1 VDGQE
6 NLQQVAGESTMPY
19 TAKHRFA
26 DMGPRKI
33 RPFANLVR
41 GRNVN
46 EALELLQ
53 FYPNR
58 GAKLLAAVIKS
69 AYSNADFL
77 EHPDP
82 DDLVVLECRVD
93 GAPMYKRIQP
103 RARGTAFRILRRMSH
118 ITVTLADE
126 QEMQDLVAND
136 LKAGGRQQNLARLAL
151 GWLKR
156 HAV

>member
-1 VDGQE
+1 
-6 NLQQVAGESTMPY
+6 MPF
-19 TAKHRFA
+19 TAQHRFA

-46 EALELLQ
+46 EALEMLQ

-69 AYSNADFL
+69 AYSNADYQ

-82 DDLVVLECRVD
+82 DSLVVLECRVD

-103 RARGTAFRILRRMSH
+103 RARGTAFRILRRLSH
-118 ITVTLADE
+118 ITVTLVDE
-126 QEMQDLVAND
+126 DEMQELVAKD
-136 LKAGGRQQNLARLAL
+136 FRAGGRRQNLARHAA

-156 HAV
+156 HGA

>member
-1 VDGQE
+1 
-6 NLQQVAGESTMPY
+6 MPY
-19 TAKHRFA
+19 TAKHRYA

-46 EALELLQ
+46 EALEILS

-77 EHPDP
+77 EHPDV
-82 DDLVVLECRVD
+82 DALVVLECRVD

-103 RARGTAFRILRRMSH
+103 RARGTAFRILRRLSH
-118 ITVTLADE
+118 ITVTLSDE
-126 QEMQDLVAND
+126 TEMEELASRRARGVE
-136 LKAGGRQQNLARLAL
+136 GYLARLARA
-151 GWLKR
+151 WLQR
-156 HAV
+156 QRQPS

>member
-1 VDGQE
+1 
-6 NLQQVAGESTMPY
+6 MPY

-46 EALELLQ
+46 EALELLS

-69 AYSNADFL
+69 AYSNAEFL

-82 DDLVVLECRVD
+82 DELIVLECRVD

-103 RARGTAFRILRRMSH
+103 RARGTAFRILRRLSH
-118 ITVTLADE
+118 ITVTLMDE
-126 QEMQDLVAND
+126 TEMQEYLTH
-136 LKAGGRQQNLARLAL
+136 LKAGGVRQNLARLAQ

-156 HAV
+156 HAVS

>member
-1 VDGQE
+1 
-6 NLQQVAGESTMPY
+6 MPF
-19 TAKHRFA
+19 TARHRFA

-82 DDLVVLECRVD
+82 DSLVVLECRVD

-126 QEMQDLVAND
+126 EEMQDLVAND
-136 LKAGGRQQNLARLAL
+136 LRSGGRRQNLARFAM

-156 HAV
+156 YGT

>member
-1 VDGQE
+1 
-6 NLQQVAGESTMPY
+6 MPY

-82 DDLVVLECRVD
+82 DNLVVLECRVD

-126 QEMQDLVAND
+126 EEMQNLVAND
-136 LKAGGRQQNLARLAL
+136 LKAGGGQQNQARHAL

-156 HAV
+156 HTG

>member
-1 VDGQE
+1 
-6 NLQQVAGESTMPY
+6 MPF
-19 TAKHRFA
+19 TARHRFA

-46 EALELLQ
+46 EALEMLQ

-69 AYSNADFL
+69 AYSNADYL

-82 DDLVVLECRVD
+82 DSLVVLECRVD

-103 RARGTAFRILRRMSH
+103 RARGTAFRILRRLAH

-126 QEMQDLVAND
+126 DEMRELVAQD
-136 LKAGGRQQNLARLAL
+136 LKAGGRRQNLARHAA

-156 HAV
+156 YGA